1 MPDSTASLLFQPIE
15 VGALALKNRIVMAP
29 MTRNRADA
37 RDAPHPLNARYYA
50 QRASAG
56 LIVTEGS
63 QVSPQGKGYPGTPG
77 IYSREQVEG
86 WRLVTEA
93 VHARGGH
100 IFLQAWHVGRISHP
114 SLQPDGTLP
123 VGPSA
128 LQPAGSAMT
137 PTGLQPFVTPRA
149 LELAELPGI
158 VADFRRAV
166 VNAQA
171 AGFDGVELHGANG
184 YLFDQFLRDSTNR
197 RKDAYGGSV
206 ENRAR
211 LLLEVADAAVEVL
224 GAGRVGVRLSPVNP
238 FNDLSDSN
246 PQATFAHVA
255 EALGKRGLAYLH
267 LARGGD
273 DGSFDWA
280 ALRRAFG
287 GKVILAGG
295 FDRAQAEAALAAG
308 TADLIAFA
316 TAYLANPD
324 LPERLRFDAPL
335 NAPDRATFYGGDERG
350 YVDYPSLG
358 DAA

>member
-1 MPDSTASLLFQPIE
+1 MSQSPAGLLFQPLQL
-15 VGALALKNRIVMAP
+15 GALALKNRIVMAP

-77 IYSREQVEG
+77 IYSPEQVEG

-93 VHARGGH
+93 VHAAGGR
-100 IFLQAWHVGRISHP
+100 IFLQAWHVGRVSHP
-114 SLQPDGTLP
+114 SLQPDGALP

-128 LQPAGSAMT
+128 LQPAGKAMT
-137 PTGLQPFVTPRA
+137 ATGLQPFVTPRA
-149 LELAELPGI
+149 LELSEIPGI
-158 VADFRRAV
+158 IADFRRAAL
-166 VNAQA
+166 NAKA
-171 AGFDGVELHGANG
+171 AGFDGVEIHGANG

-197 RKDAYGGSV
+197 RKDAYGGPV

-211 LLLEVADAAVEVL
+211 LLLEVTDAAVEVL
-224 GAGRVGVRLSPVNP
+224 GAGRVGVRLSPLNP
-238 FNDLSDSN
+238 FNDLSDSD
-246 PQATFAHVA
+246 PQATFGQAA
-255 EALGKRGLAYLH
+255 AALGRRGLAYLH
-267 LARGGD
+267 LVRGGD
-273 DGSFDWA
+273 DGSFDWG
-280 ALRRAFG
+280 ALRRAFA

-295 FDRAQAEAALAAG
+295 FDLAQAEATLAAG

-324 LPERLRFDAPL
+324 LAERLRVDAPL
-335 NAPDRATFYGGDERG
+335 NTPDRATFYGGGEKG
-350 YVDYPSLG
+350 YVDYPTLEERR
-358 DAA
+358 

>member
-1 MPDSTASLLFQPIE
+1 MPNSTASLLFQPIQ

-93 VHARGGH
+93 VHARGGQ

-114 SLQPDGTLP
+114 SLQPDGALP

-158 VADFRRAV
+158 VADFRRAAI
-166 VNAQA
+166 NAQA

-184 YLFDQFLRDSTNR
+184 YLFDQFLRNSTNR

-238 FNDLSDSN
+238 FNDLRDSD
-246 PQATFAHVA
+246 PQATFGHVA
-255 EALGKRGLAYLH
+255 AALGARGLAYLH

-273 DGSFDWA
+273 DGSFDWG

-316 TAYLANPD
+316 TAYIANPD